1 VCQQVGHT
9 VAQPRGFC
17 QNAQIQ
23 AHLREAAD
31 SFLATPE
38 GHCCWERGREDRA
51 KVSETTKQRLLHT
64 GFEDAYHSRYGTPIA
79 G

>member
-1 VCQQVGHT
+1 MCKQVGHT
-9 VAQPRGFC
+9 VAEPRGFS

-38 GHCCWERGREDRA
+38 GHCYWERGREDRA
-51 KVSETTKQRLLHT
+51 KVSETTKQRLLH
-64 GFEDAYHSRYGTPIA
+64 FEDAYHSRYGTPIA
-79 G
+79 E